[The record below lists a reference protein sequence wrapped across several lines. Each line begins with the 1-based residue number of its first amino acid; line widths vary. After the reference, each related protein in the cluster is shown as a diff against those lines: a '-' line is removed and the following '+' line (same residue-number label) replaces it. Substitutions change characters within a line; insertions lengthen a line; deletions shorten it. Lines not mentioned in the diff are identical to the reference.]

1 MVDQSEHYLNHLQVT
16 KEYMTAITIDSPKT
30 NLDNTVRIFDNF
42 YNFTVS
48 AGAGEYDIVSSY
60 FISVCKNTAVANNF
74 TAFLF
79 RIASLTEISVLTLL
93 DEIKGTAQNSLQVN
107 AIIAYYLNSF
117 KSKTSLYGVST
128 LPQPNESVQ
137 RNIIV

>member
-1 MVDQSEHYLNHLQVT
+1 MSS
-16 KEYMTAITIDSPKT
+16 ITIDSPKA

-42 YNFTVS
+42 YNFAVN
-48 AGAGEYDIVSSY
+48 AGAAEYDIVSSY
-60 FISVCKNTAVANNF
+60 FISVCKTTAIAGNF

-79 RIASLTEISVLTLL
+79 RIASLSEIPVLTLL

-107 AIIAYYLNSF
+107 AVLAYYLNSF
-117 KSKTSLYGVST
+117 KSKTSMYGISS

>member
-1 MVDQSEHYLNHLQVT
+1 MS
-16 KEYMTAITIDSPKT
+16 AITIDAPRS
-30 NLDNTVRIFDNF
+30 NIDNTVRIFDNF
-42 YNFTVS
+42 YNFAVNV
-48 AGAGEYDIVSSY
+48 GAGEYDIVRSY
-60 FISVCKNTAVANNF
+60 FISVCATTTVAENF

-79 RIASLTEISVLTLL
+79 RIASLSEIPVLTLL
-93 DEIKGTAQNSLQVN
+93 DEIKGTAQNTLQAN

-117 KSKTSLYGVST
+117 KSKTSLYGVSS